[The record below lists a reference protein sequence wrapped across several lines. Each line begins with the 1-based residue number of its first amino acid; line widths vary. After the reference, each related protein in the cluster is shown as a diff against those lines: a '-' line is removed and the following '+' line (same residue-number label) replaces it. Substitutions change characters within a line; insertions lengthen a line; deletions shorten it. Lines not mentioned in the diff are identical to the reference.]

1 MARCR
6 FFLLLVCC
14 LAATSVKAWPGGVAD
29 PYNWKAVESEKV
41 SPENLLIRLSA
52 ATPSGDFEGAAPDDD
67 IAFAESIINP
77 WQSSHCDA
85 PVMNYPRWE
94 GFPVTLCKY
103 SDIGVTVK
111 TYMLNADRAKQAR
124 WIVTACRD
132 AQAVNMRKCI
142 KYLVSEVRNASSG
155 GVFPIAGYIPE
166 PQDGGVCYVFRD
178 GVTVWTTLRKL
189 WLHPQNNRCGNSDEE
204 EMTQPLFKAF
214 KFARIASTTRPDY
227 QAAGGTL
234 PVDGLKWV
242 EVVRELYKKAWN
254 SDRNELIS
262 AKAKAGKASG
272 AFN

>member
-1 MARCR
+1 
-6 FFLLLVCC
+6 
-14 LAATSVKAWPGGVAD
+14 VKAWPGGIAD
-29 PYNWKAVESEKV
+29 PYNWKHAESDKV
-41 SPENLLIRLSA
+41 APENVLLKLSA
-52 ATPSGDFEGAAPDDD
+52 VTPSGDFRGAAADDD
-67 IAFAESIINP
+67 IVYAESLITP
-77 WQSSHCDA
+77 WQSAHCDA

-103 SDIGVTVK
+103 TDIGVTVK
-111 TYMLNADRAKQAR
+111 TYMLNADRARQAR

-142 KYLVSEVRNASSG
+142 KYLVSEVRDASSG
-155 GVFPIAGYIPE
+155 GIFPIAGYIPE
-166 PQDGGVCYVFRD
+166 PQDGGTCYVFRD

-204 EMTQPLFKAF
+204 EMMQPLFKAF
-214 KFARIASTTRPDY
+214 KFARISSTTRHDY

-242 EVVRELYKKAWN
+242 EVVRDLYKKAWN

-262 AKAKAGKASG
+262 AKAKAGKANG
-272 AFN
+272 DFQ